1 MGQWGKSRAI
11 KLLFSI
17 SRNSYT
23 CIQYIAVCTT
33 IPTNGLVVVVTEFP
47 VVVVFASNKD
57 SIRVQTNIPN
67 TRERGETVHLKAS
80 GLEIPYW
87 NFQS

>member
-1 MGQWGKSRAI
+1 MHTHA
-11 KLLFSI
+11 
-17 SRNSYT
+17 YT
-23 CIQYIAVCTT
+23 PAHGHTHVYIAVCTT
-33 IPTNGLVVVVTEFP
+33 ILTNGLVVVVTEFP
-47 VVVVFASNKD
+47 VVVVSASNKD